1 MDKLITFYEDGKT
14 YDVDSSKISR
24 TKVNHINKVE
34 NQYMFYVLDKKNNRN
49 HVFFKAKTLKEAAA
63 MQIPY
68 EDKDYIAIRLSNN
81 YIERYGHSHNVFLRP
96 AERDMA
102 VGDKCSFGNI
112 DNFTILAKDNVS
124 YYVKI
129 ENDNGTKYDILHW
142 SQANPAVV
150 REPFENPRNDI
161 WYSNTTISSLLHK
174 MFYFGCDMNP
184 EYQRGNVWTVEQEEK
199 LIDSIFKQINIGA
212 FVFVEKDWACNGDVV
227 DDMYE
232 ILDGKQRL
240 TAILHFVEGKIK
252 YNGLCYHEMSRYN
265 QFFFEDT
272 QILMGELKFRDG
284 YDKKKVLENFIRL
297 NECGSTV
304 DSSVIEKAKEIKSHL
319 EGTEMK

>member
-1 MDKLITFYEDGKT
+1 
-14 YDVDSSKISR
+14 
-24 TKVNHINKVE
+24 
-34 NQYMFYVLDKKNNRN
+34 
-49 HVFFKAKTLKEAAA
+49 
-63 MQIPY
+63 
-68 EDKDYIAIRLSNN
+68 
-81 YIERYGHSHNVFLRP
+81 
-96 AERDMA
+96 
-102 VGDKCSFGNI
+102 
-112 DNFTILAKDNVS
+112 
-124 YYVKI
+124 
-129 ENDNGTKYDILHW
+129 
-142 SQANPAVV
+142 
-150 REPFENPRNDI
+150 
-161 WYSNTTISSLLHK
+161 
-174 MFYFGCDMNP
+174 MNP

-272 QILMGELKFRDG
+272 QILMGELKFRDE